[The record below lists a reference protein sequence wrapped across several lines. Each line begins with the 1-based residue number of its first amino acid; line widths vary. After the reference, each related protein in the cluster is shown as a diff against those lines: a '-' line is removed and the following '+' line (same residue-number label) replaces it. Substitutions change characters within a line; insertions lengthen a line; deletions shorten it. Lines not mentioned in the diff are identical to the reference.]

1 MKKVL
6 LFAII
11 VLCVCGF
18 KFTASAKIIMPT
30 PDQTFSPYCEELGG
44 NGSYVSNYDKD
55 EHNLEGYYLYL
66 MPRQVLMLDKVLG
79 SPVSCTKG
87 EVFNVSYTKTTS
99 YGYEAAKTF
108 AKSYQESRKSS
119 ISFKFGDEIFKAGSN
134 YEHSISNVFSS
145 QITTTYK
152 ESCSVETSITK
163 NYTAW
168 ETGVYQAYLQSL
180 YNVYI
185 IQEYK
190 TMYDENNFPYKVQ
203 TGKNDIYLAPY
214 FKNSIN
220 YIDMTCSNLD
230 GISTSVNFVDNPLII
245 QKK

>member
-6 LFAII
+6 L
-11 VLCVCGF
+11 
-18 KFTASAKIIMPT
+18 
-30 PDQTFSPYCEELGG
+30 
-44 NGSYVSNYDKD
+44 
-55 EHNLEGYYLYL
+55 
-66 MPRQVLMLDKVLG
+66 LDKVLG
-79 SPVSCTKG
+79 SPASCTKG
-87 EVFNVSYTKTTS
+87 EVFNVSYTKTIS

-134 YEHSISNVFSS
+134 YEHSIL
-145 QITTTYK
+145 
-152 ESCSVETSITK
+152 

-168 ETGVYQAYLQSL
+168 EIGVYQAYLQSL

-185 IQEYK
+185 IQEDK

-203 TGKNDIYLAPY
+203 TGKNDIYLVPF

-245 QKK
+245 QKI

>member
-6 LFAII
+6 L
-11 VLCVCGF
+11 
-18 KFTASAKIIMPT
+18 
-30 PDQTFSPYCEELGG
+30 
-44 NGSYVSNYDKD
+44 
-55 EHNLEGYYLYL
+55 
-66 MPRQVLMLDKVLG
+66 LDKVLG

-87 EVFNVSYTKTTS
+87 EVFNVSYTKTIS

-119 ISFKFGDEIFKAGSN
+119 ISFKFGDKIFKAGSN
-134 YEHSISNVFSS
+134 YEHSIL
-145 QITTTYK
+145 
-152 ESCSVETSITK
+152 

-168 ETGVYQAYLQSL
+168 EIGVYQAYLQSL

-203 TGKNDIYLAPY
+203 TGKNDIYLVPF

-245 QKK
+245 QKIQFKLEGRICLNLRMYL